1 MNTLRGSCYLA
12 LAWLAAWPA
21 PSFAGGMTARDVT
34 GLLFKSA
41 AGEHPDL
48 AGQDLANLELS
59 NLNFHK
65 AKLMKARLFG
75 ADLSQS
81 DLSGA
86 DLSGADMDRVT
97 LISTKLDDANLEGAR
112 LLRPSV
118 FSTLAATAAEAPSF
132 KRANLR
138 GIKMFGR
145 FTRANFEGADLTG
158 ATCAPFGKTG
168 FIEELWRT
176 ELSGANF
183 SGAILVRADLTHVLF
198 TFADM
203 RGANLTNA
211 ILKDADFTGAD
222 LTGADA
228 SGADFEGAI
237 LKDVKG
243 FNTITGLSEAKNI
256 DKMLR

>member
-1 MNTLRGSCYLA
+1 MMRYACAVAA
-12 LAWLAAWPA
+12 LLSVGEPVSAA
-21 PSFAGGMTARDVT
+21 GMTARDVT

-59 NLNFHK
+59 NLDFHK
-65 AKLMKARLFG
+65 ANLVKARLFG

-81 DLSGA
+81 DLSGT

-97 LISTKLDDANLEGAR
+97 LISTKFDEANLEGAR

-118 FSTLAATAAEAPSF
+118 FSTLTATAAEAPSF
-132 KRANLR
+132 RKANMR

-168 FIEELWRT
+168 FIEEIWRT
-176 ELSGANF
+176 EMSGANLA
-183 SGAILVRADLTHVLF
+183 GAILVGADLTHALL

-211 ILKDADFTGAD
+211 ILKNADFTGAD

>member
-1 MNTLRGSCYLA
+1 MMRYA
-12 LAWLAAWPA
+12 LAVAALYALCIPLAAA
-21 PSFAGGMTARDVT
+21 GMTARDVT

-41 AGEHPDL
+41 VADRPDL

-59 NLNFHK
+59 NLDFHN
-65 AKLMKARLFG
+65 AKLMNARLFG

-81 DLSGA
+81 DLSGT

-97 LISTKLDDANLEGAR
+97 LISTKFDEANLEGAR

-118 FSTLAATAAEAPSF
+118 FSTLAAAVAEAPSF
-132 KRANLR
+132 RKANMR

-168 FIEELWRT
+168 FIEEIWRT
-176 ELSGANF
+176 ELSGANLA
-183 SGAILVRADLTHVLF
+183 GAILVRADLTHALL

-211 ILKDADFTGAD
+211 ILKNADFTGAD
-222 LTGADA
+222 LTGANA

-243 FNTITGLSEAKNI
+243 FNTIIGLSEAKNI
-256 DKMLR
+256 NKMLR